1 MTKRGKN
8 CLKLFIT
15 SSKYEPTLQRC
26 NGCQNI
32 CQVGHP
38 TTLRIL
44 HAIITATSLI
54 NNTSKMFLSIK
65 QPEIEQRQGRGSQKY
80 HSPLPTWLISSSLFL
95 HLDQTICHLLSKLF
109 HQDWVF
115 GLVLVTT
122 KLWFAQVCCWS
133 CCLN

>member
-38 TTLRIL
+38 TYNFLRIL

-65 QPEIEQRQGRGSQKY
+65 QPETESRKGFAKY
-80 HSPLPTWLISSSLFL
+80 HSPAPPTRFISSSLIL
-95 HLDQTICHLLSKLF
+95 HLIRLFFNLTQNYQVIQRLEKQRLIFEKKTFTNLSPPF
-109 HQDWVF
+109 HV
-115 GLVLVTT
+115 
-122 KLWFAQVCCWS
+122 
-133 CCLN
+133 

>member
-15 SSKYEPTLQRC
+15 SSKNELTLQRC

-38 TTLRIL
+38 TYNFLRIL

-65 QPEIEQRQGRGSQKY
+65 QPETESRKGFAKY
-80 HSPLPTWLISSSLFL
+80 HSPSPPTRFISSSLIL
-95 HLDQTICHLLSKLF
+95 HLIRLF
-109 HQDWVF
+109 FIFSPKAIKSSNKAQNE
-115 GLVLVTT
+115 T
-122 KLWFAQVCCWS
+122 K
-133 CCLN
+133 